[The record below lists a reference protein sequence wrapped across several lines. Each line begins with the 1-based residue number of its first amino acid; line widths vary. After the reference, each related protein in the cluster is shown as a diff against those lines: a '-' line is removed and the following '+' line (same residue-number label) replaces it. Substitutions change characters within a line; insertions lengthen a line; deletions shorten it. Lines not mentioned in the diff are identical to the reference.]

1 MAAQNNHPP
10 SKKSWSARQYHA
22 IEPFSW
28 CTLWHQGIA
37 YLMKQVLVLFADWE
51 LNSDLISG
59 LSFRS
64 EFWQGLVPGALE
76 GQVTPLRASLSLG
89 LPFFLTP
96 CPRPW
101 FTIFSGKVQTA
112 PGPDSL
118 WKYSPQKWRL
128 LRSNQSPLKLKD
140 ELCANFRKY
149 GESPTP

>member
-1 MAAQNNHPP
+1 
-10 SKKSWSARQYHA
+10 
-22 IEPFSW
+22 
-28 CTLWHQGIA
+28 
-37 YLMKQVLVLFADWE
+37 MKLVLVLFADWE

-96 CPRPW
+96 CSRPW

-118 WKYSPQKWRL
+118 APAPIQPIPPLNLKMNYVQTSENMGRAQPHKTITIQHTYVDPLGQYPWYMKQVKRDSRQNR
-128 LRSNQSPLKLKD
+128 QSCSKM
-140 ELCANFRKY
+140 F
-149 GESPTP
+149 SFSHWH

>member
-1 MAAQNNHPP
+1 
-10 SKKSWSARQYHA
+10 
-22 IEPFSW
+22 
-28 CTLWHQGIA
+28 
-37 YLMKQVLVLFADWE
+37 MKQVLVLFADWE

-101 FTIFSGKVQTA
+101 FTLEIEDRIGVWRGKTAGPGSLQRFFLVCFIAVVPLTRWQWTSGQLEEGSRV
-112 PGPDSL
+112 DRVCI
-118 WKYSPQKWRL
+118 RL
-128 LRSNQSPLKLKD
+128 SWASCTVTYYALKSNNKKSQYNIIKFKTVSV
-140 ELCANFRKY
+140 
-149 GESPTP
+149 